1 MSELALNLNKKYT
14 YKDYLNFPDDFR
26 CEIIN
31 GVIYNM
37 SAAPRRMHQKISGEI
52 FRQFANY
59 LKGKP
64 CEVYDAPFD
73 VRIPLT
79 KEDSDYKIDT
89 VVQPD
94 IVVVCNQ
101 SKLDDAGCL
110 GSPDLIIEI
119 ISESTAHKD
128 LKIKFNL
135 YEKAGVKEYWVVF
148 PDEKV
153 IQIFKLVNGE
163 YGKPE
168 VYGTDDKIEVKYL
181 DDLVI
186 DLKEVFIN

>member
-168 VYGTDDKIEVKYL
+168 VYGLDDKIEVKYL

-186 DLKEVFIN
+186 DLKEIFIN

>member
-1 MSELALNLNKKYT
+1 MSNLAIKPNEKYT
-14 YKDYLNFPDDFR
+14 YADYKTWNDDER

-37 SAAPRRMHQKISGEI
+37 SPAPRRLHQKVSGNI
-52 FRQFANY
+52 FAKIHNY
-59 LKGKP
+59 LENKP

-73 VRIPLT
+73 VRLPLT
-79 KEDSDYKIDT
+79 KEGSDFDIDT

-94 IVVVCNQ
+94 IVVICDK
-101 SKLDDAGCL
+101 SKLDDAGCI
-110 GSPDLIIEI
+110 GAPDIVIEI
-119 ISESTAHKD
+119 ISESTASKD

-135 YEKAGVKEYWVVF
+135 YEKSGVKEYWIVF

-153 IQIFKLVNGE
+153 IQIFKLKNGE

-168 VYGTDDKIEVKYL
+168 VYGIDDKIEVKYL
-181 DDLVI
+181 GNLVI
-186 DLKEVFIN
+186 DLKEAF